1 MRYGL
6 LHSQLVDIQ
15 IPCNVELEAGMVI
28 RLLYENIT
36 QDNKVEHAYNEHR
49 SGFYLI
55 LHLRH
60 HFDPKHSYTS
70 LTLARDTYGLY
81 TRNK

>member
-1 MRYGL
+1 M
-6 LHSQLVDIQ
+6 I
-15 IPCNVELEAGMVI
+15 IENVTGGDKSNQ
-28 RLLYENIT
+28 RENP
-36 QDNKVEHAYNEHR
+36 HR

-60 HFDPKHSYTS
+60 HFDPKHSYTT

-81 TRNK
+81 TSSK

>member
-1 MRYGL
+1 MNFKGFNYKNNNL
-6 LHSQLVDIQ
+6 FCEHIS
-15 IPCNVELEAGMVI
+15 LEEIG
-28 RLLYENIT
+28 YEFGTPIYVYSGT
-36 QDNKVEHAYNEHR
+36 SIEHAYNEHR

-81 TRNK
+81 TSSK